1 MNVTVMFFVKT
12 SDPVQNLKKSL
23 RYSAS
28 SISLTS
34 FLTCEVRTTSSCVQN
49 QNNNH
54 NFIYLNHMYINALFT
69 HDWLLYSVD
78 RETPANTSLVAIAE
92 VPIGGSRVPPLDH
105 LKFSIFVSYFF
116 VGVRVL

>member
-1 MNVTVMFFVKT
+1 MTVMFFVKT

-54 NFIYLNHMYINALFT
+54 NFIYLNHMYINASSSYIVKRCSASMSVYFNITLVVVVVCFAGVTTRKLF
-69 HDWLLYSVD
+69 Y
-78 RETPANTSLVAIAE
+78 A
-92 VPIGGSRVPPLDH
+92 
-105 LKFSIFVSYFF
+105 
-116 VGVRVL
+116 